1 VLQELG
7 AERALVV
14 WGRDGMDELSL
25 GAGSLVGELR
35 DGVVS
40 EYEIEP
46 EDFGLAMASSRN
58 LKVEDAQESMAML
71 LQALAGEPGVPH
83 DIVCLNA
90 GAALY
95 AAGVTDGIDA
105 GIERARAAIASGAA
119 HAKMDAF
126 IATTRRL
133 AGLS

>member
-1 VLQELG
+1 
-7 AERALVV
+7 
-14 WGRDGMDELSL
+14 
-25 GAGSLVGELR
+25 
-35 DGVVS
+35 
-40 EYEIEP
+40 
-46 EDFGLAMASSRN
+46 
-58 LKVEDAQESMAML
+58 VENAQESMAML

-95 AAGVTDGIDA
+95 AAGVADGIDA

-119 HAKMDAF
+119 RAKMDAF

-133 AGLS
+133 AGLAQERGR